1 MHLRSLFFV
10 FFSFFLAN
18 SLLILIFPE
27 MAYFMTD
34 VTKENRQDE
43 CRFSPNKEATE
54 EDLLRIGVECTKV
67 IFEAFLKQWFSFQ
80 VNFDDEHVQEDLD
93 RLIKKYD
100 MNFHDEVH
108 ICRATMPNFD
118 EKVNN
123 LKVNN
128 RNKHLHFQLDIFFEE
143 HLHDD
148 AELRVIKHGVG
159 FFDVRT
165 KDVSFIEK
173 KSFWKSVNAVR
184 WQMLKNLWSPIFMM
198 ISEKLRK
205 LLETFQMFKS
215 LKKNFL
221 FQRKTKKKKEKQEA
235 WIRIPVR
242 RGDFVFLPA
251 GIYHRF
257 TTDPSVSFCILIL
270 LEL

>member
-1 MHLRSLFFV
+1 
-10 FFSFFLAN
+10 
-18 SLLILIFPE
+18 
-27 MAYFMTD
+27 
-34 VTKENRQDE
+34 
-43 CRFSPNKEATE
+43 
-54 EDLLRIGVECTKV
+54 
-67 IFEAFLKQWFSFQ
+67 
-80 VNFDDEHVQEDLD
+80 
-93 RLIKKYD
+93 

-173 KSFWKSVNAVR
+173 KSF
-184 WQMLKNLWSPIFMM
+184 
-198 ISEKLRK
+198 
-205 LLETFQMFKS
+205 
-215 LKKNFL
+215 
-221 FQRKTKKKKEKQEA
+221 
-235 WIRIPVR
+235 
-242 RGDFVFLPA
+242 
-251 GIYHRF
+251 
-257 TTDPSVSFCILIL
+257 
-270 LEL
+270 